1 MLIKFTKTAENA
13 RILRGIS
20 IKEIEETIQ
29 NGIKTMQ
36 KDDTVNCSN
45 NHILLSYDLKNNIHL
60 IKMVGVK
67 WLKDYVLFVKEI

>member
-45 NHILLSYDLKNNIHL
+45 NHILLSYNLKNNIYL
-60 IKMVGVK
+60 IKVVGVK
-67 WLKDYVLFVKEI
+67 